1 MEYLFIEYNME
12 LNVYKWT
19 IKIEKYNAIWC

>member
-1 MEYLFIEYNME
+1 ME

-19 IKIEKYNAIWC
+19 MKIEK

>member
-1 MEYLFIEYNME
+1 ME

-19 IKIEKYNAIWC
+19 IKIEK